1 MSSKAVLIRSGG
13 LGDFVLTVPLLS
25 VLCATFPEVVLVT
38 RPRFFSLIDDL
49 GFSVKLVDADFFE
62 AGKSPFLSGAKV
74 FTFWTDDEFLSSLLE
89 SGAEEVRPLISRPD
103 EPPHIVERMFRD
115 SKLTPPENFPKIPW
129 LRTESSLGRDL
140 WVHPGSGSSSKNVPL
155 EAFVELAEDWLSQSP
170 DARVVFSFGE
180 ADEEVEDEFYVSTLA
195 ENERVELVEPVS
207 NADFVELLRERAV
220 RFIGNDSGPAHLAA
234 CLGIPTQVFFKTTDP
249 EIWRPLGPGV
259 EILQP
264 PSESS

>member
-1 MSSKAVLIRSGG
+1 M
-13 LGDFVLTVPLLS
+13 
-25 VLCATFPEVVLVT
+25 
-38 RPRFFSLIDDL
+38 
-49 GFSVKLVDADFFE
+49 
-62 AGKSPFLSGAKV
+62 
-74 FTFWTDDEFLSSLLE
+74 
-89 SGAEEVRPLISRPD
+89 
-103 EPPHIVERMFRD
+103 
-115 SKLTPPENFPKIPW
+115 
-129 LRTESSLGRDL
+129 
-140 WVHPGSGSSSKNVPL
+140 
-155 EAFVELAEDWLSQSP
+155 AEDWLSQSP

-180 ADEEVEDEFYVSTLA
+180 ADEEVEDEFYLSSLA